1 MYLKRDIDVEIEKWK
16 NESLRKPLL
25 LRGARQVGKT
35 EVVRYFGKSFK
46 YFHEINFEIDKKVHS
61 IFENSLNPKEI
72 CENLSL
78 LYNISIVEGET
89 LLFFDEIQA
98 SLPAIQ
104 SLRFFYE
111 KMPDLHIIAAGSL
124 LEFALSELPTF
135 GVGRV
140 RSVFMYPMSFNEFLL
155 ALDEKKLLNKKQNA
169 NPEYPLPQI
178 LHEKLLGLLKK
189 FMVLGG
195 MPEVVRT
202 YVMYKDFNRCRLILN
217 DLVNSFNDD
226 FAKYKSR
233 IPVSRLRDVFE
244 SVVKQAGGKFIFSK
258 AGKGNHIQLKEALDL
273 LIMAGI
279 VIPVI
284 HTSGNGIPLSAEANP
299 KKQKMILF
307 DTGIFQRILNLDL
320 SEIIF
325 SNNFNTINKGNIAEA
340 FVGLEIIKYQ
350 PVYEKQ
356 KLFYWHREAQNSNA
370 EVDFVYAKSQIIF
383 PIEVKAGTK
392 GSMQSMFLFLKEKNI
407 EKGIR
412 ISNENFSAFENIEVY
427 PIYAVQNVLK

>member
-1 MYLKRDIDVEIEKWK
+1 MYLKRAIDVELEKWK
-16 NESLRKPLL
+16 NEPLRKPLL

-35 EVVRYFGKSFK
+35 EIVRHFGKSFK
-46 YFHEINFEIDKKVHS
+46 YFYEINFEIDKKVHS

-124 LEFALSELPTF
+124 LEFALCELPTF
-135 GVGRV
+135 GVGRI
-140 RSVFMYPMSFNEFLL
+140 RSIYIYPMSFNEFLL

-178 LHEKLLGLLKK
+178 LHEKLLELLKK

-217 DLVNSFNDD
+217 DLINSFNDD

-258 AGKGNHIQLKEALDL
+258 AGEGNHIQLKGALDL

-279 VIPVI
+279 VIPVV
-284 HTSGNGIPLSAEANP
+284 HTSGNGMPLSAEANP

-350 PVYEKQ
+350 PIYEKQ

-392 GSMQSMFLFLKEKNI
+392 GSMQSLFLFLKEKNL